1 VLQQKEDIALLFA
14 RLFIASMFL
23 PSGLQKL
30 FTFPKF
36 SASLGSKGL
45 PYSEIWAVLTL
56 AVEVLGPIAL
66 IVGAWSQWTA
76 VALIVFTLFTT
87 WMTYKSAMFSLPFRN
102 PQHPHFFKN
111 VAVMAGLLFYF
122 VSGPGAFS
130 WRRGVQG

>member
-1 VLQQKEDIALLFA
+1 MLQQKEDIALLFA

-23 PSGLQKL
+23 PSGVEKL
-30 FTFPKF
+30 LNFSKF
-36 SASLGSKGL
+36 SAALGSKGF
-45 PYSEIWAVLTL
+45 PYANVWAVLGVG
-56 AVEVLGPIAL
+56 VEVLGPIAL

-87 WMTYKSAMFSLPFRN
+87 WTTYKLAMFSLPFRN
-102 PQHPHFFKN
+102 PQHPQFFKN

-130 WRRGVQG
+130 WRRGAG